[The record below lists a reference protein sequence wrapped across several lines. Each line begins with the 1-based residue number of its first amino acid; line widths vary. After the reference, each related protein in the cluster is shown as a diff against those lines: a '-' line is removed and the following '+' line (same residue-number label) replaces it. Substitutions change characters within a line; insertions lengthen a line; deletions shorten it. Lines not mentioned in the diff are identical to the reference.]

1 MNCSYYKKQDEMTA
15 YFVLSTGRCGTQW
28 LTDTLQHWG
37 KDFVVQHEPL
47 HFGYRP
53 DLNTVQNPLLANAEI
68 LEKHLAFIRQQLE
81 GGKSYIET
89 GFPCWRHLNWFRQQ
103 LDCPVRV
110 IHIHRDPLDTV
121 ASLLKLNAFVP
132 PFLPHVPIK
141 NLYLP
146 GPEQDLLHKYKELW
160 PLLNPEEKNL
170 WYWAEVQWQA
180 LNYQQQWPEQDWLSL
195 SFGQLFSEQSKQQL
209 AAFLGCS
216 DSVFWPAL
224 EKMDQ
229 FGLGLIQPPANYPY
243 LSKLEEIPV
252 LAKQLGYPSPFA
264 SNS

>member
-1 MNCSYYKKQDEMTA
+1 MSVTA

-28 LTDTLQHWG
+28 LTETLQHWG
-37 KDFVVQHEPL
+37 EDFVVQHEPL

-68 LEKHLAFIRQQLE
+68 LEKHLTFIRQQLDS
-81 GGKSYIET
+81 GKSYIET

-110 IHIHRDPLDTV
+110 IHIHRDPQDTV

-132 PFLPHVPIK
+132 PFLPHLPIK

-146 GPEQDLLHKYKELW
+146 GAEQDLLHKYKELW
-160 PLLNPEEKNL
+160 PLLNPAEKNL

-195 SFGQLFSEQSKQQL
+195 SFSQLFSEQSKQQL
-209 AAFLGCS
+209 AIFLGCS
-216 DSVFWPAL
+216 APEFWPVL
-224 EKMDQ
+224 DKVDQ
-229 FGLGLIQPPANYPY
+229 FGLGLVQTAAQYPH
-243 LSKLEEIPV
+243 LSQLQEISV
-252 LAKQLGYPSPFA
+252 LAKHLGYPSPFA
-264 SNS
+264 NNS